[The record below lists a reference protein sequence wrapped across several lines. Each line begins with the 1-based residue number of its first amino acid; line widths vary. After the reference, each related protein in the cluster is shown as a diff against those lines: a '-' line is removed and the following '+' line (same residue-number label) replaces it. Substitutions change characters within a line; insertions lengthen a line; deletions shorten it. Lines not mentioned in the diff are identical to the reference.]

1 MAYPLL
7 RLYIRTALEF
17 WNAQMAKYSEVSLDS
32 TTTKSAIISETLMIL
47 VSHTLNFLV
56 ISICERP

>member
-1 MAYPLL
+1 
-7 RLYIRTALEF
+7 
-17 WNAQMAKYSEVSLDS
+17 MAKYSEVSLDS